1 MDLLDVQLIFYIL
14 LCSLVG
20 GFIFTYAIIV
30 MPGLSN
36 LSDKYFLRAFQVTDA
51 IISDSQPLLMFTLIG
66 SIMARC
72 TLILDS

>member
-1 MDLLDVQLIFYIL
+1 M
-14 LCSLVG
+14 G
-20 GFIFTYAIIV
+20 GFVFTYAINV

-66 SIMARC
+66 SVMARF